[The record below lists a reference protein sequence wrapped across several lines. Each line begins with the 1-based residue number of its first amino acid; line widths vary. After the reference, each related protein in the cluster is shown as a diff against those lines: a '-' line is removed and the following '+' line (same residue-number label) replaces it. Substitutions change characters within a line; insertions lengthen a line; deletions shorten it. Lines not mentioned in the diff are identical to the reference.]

1 MADKEYEAVKIE
13 REDGIT
19 FLIMNRPEK
28 RNAMSP
34 QLHFD
39 MEDAMDRLAHDEQT
53 KVLVITGAGDA
64 FCAGQDLKLYFRANE
79 QDPVSWAKAHDAS
92 DNWRWLKLTKFPKP
106 TIAMVNGYCFG
117 GGLTQMAGCDMAIAA
132 DDAMFGVCEIN
143 WGILPGGNV
152 AWIVTQLMNYRDA
165 LHYSMTGEP
174 FNGKRA
180 LELGCVN
187 YSVPRKDLRAETI
200 KLAKLLMGKI
210 RRRCAIPR
218 SASARSAT

>member
-92 DNWRWLKLTKFPKP
+92 DNWRWLNSLSFP
-106 TIAMVNGYCFG
+106 
-117 GGLTQMAGCDMAIAA
+117 
-132 DDAMFGVCEIN
+132 
-143 WGILPGGNV
+143 
-152 AWIVTQLMNYRDA
+152 
-165 LHYSMTGEP
+165 S
-174 FNGKRA
+174 
-180 LELGCVN
+180 
-187 YSVPRKDLRAETI
+187 
-200 KLAKLLMGKI
+200 
-210 RRRCAIPR
+210 RRSRW
-218 SASARSAT
+218 